1 MAVNLETSLRRFKS
15 TDDATKRGQIQ
26 DTQKSVRP
34 DPDRWRHNFF
44 RFLKLRAK
52 KSGNA
57 RQTISVFDANA
68 RRNRR
73 TRTSLH
79 RFRSAQKKLLP
90 SKTTLGPS
98 FLGEIARRDP
108 TAKLARFAHA
118 SKNFYLLYCNVCFRF
133 WRCPHRRGIQSHH
146 IIVLRLHLMLAKLI
160 HLENCNTRL
169 L

>member
-15 TDDATKRGQIQ
+15 AGDATKRGQIQ

-79 RFRSAQKKLLP
+79 RFRSVQKKLLP
-90 SKTTLGPS
+90 CKTTLGAS
-98 FLGEIARRDP
+98 FLGEIARSDP
-108 TAKLARFAHA
+108 TAKLARFAL
-118 SKNFYLLYCNVCFRF
+118 KRNFY
-133 WRCPHRRGIQSHH
+133 S
-146 IIVLRLHLMLAKLI
+146 VLKEVNRETNLARPKVGVVKKRS
-160 HLENCNTRL
+160 E
-169 L
+169 